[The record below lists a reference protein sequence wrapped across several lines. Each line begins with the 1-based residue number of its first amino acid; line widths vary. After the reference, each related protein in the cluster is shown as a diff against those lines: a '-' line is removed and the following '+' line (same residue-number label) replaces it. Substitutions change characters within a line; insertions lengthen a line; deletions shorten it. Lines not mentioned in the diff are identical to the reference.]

1 MTDLVRVLRGLRRLT
16 DDPRD
21 AFAHRLRIGLAVAA
35 LILIL
40 SLLR

>member
-21 AFAHRLRIGLAVAA
+21 AFAHRLRIGLVVAA

-40 SLLR
+40 SILG

>member
-21 AFAHRLRIGLAVAA
+21 AFNHRLRIGLMVAA
-35 LILIL
+35 LILIF

>member
-1 MTDLVRVLRGLRRLT
+1 MSFFASRAPSAATLPTLEQ
-16 DDPRD
+16 

>member
-1 MTDLVRVLRGLRRLT
+1 MTELVRVLRGLRRLT
-16 DDPRD
+16 GDPRER
-21 AFAHRLRIGLAVAA
+21 FAHRLRIGLAVAA

>member
-1 MTDLVRVLRGLRRLT
+1 MTELVRVLRGLRRLT

-21 AFAHRLRIGLAVAA
+21 AFIHRLRIGLAVAA

-40 SLLR
+40 SFLG